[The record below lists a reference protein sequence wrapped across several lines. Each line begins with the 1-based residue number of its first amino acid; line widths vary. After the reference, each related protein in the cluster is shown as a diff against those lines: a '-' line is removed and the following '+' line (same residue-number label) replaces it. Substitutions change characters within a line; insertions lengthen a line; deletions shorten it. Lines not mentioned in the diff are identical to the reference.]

1 MKTKYGVDLETA
13 LDIFEIS
20 IEEYEDGIK
29 TGEKRARLYSEVKKR
44 YHKLALIY
52 HPDKNGNTPESKELF
67 QQISESY
74 DVLNKEIEKNTNKN
88 ENVEGGREKKEYDY
102 KTIVK
107 LFLTEFLKE
116 RNTHMNTN
124 VNTTNNNTTNNN
136 TFIDIVF
143 QIITSVFY
151 NTNGNNNLSSKN
163 ISFSFLDNVNVEIIL
178 DIYTF
183 LNKYKNIFH
192 LDPDMLFKMKEKVME
207 LISGSVVTNKETEN
221 CQSKENKDKD
231 DTEIDWYILVPKL
244 NDLLED
250 KIFKLTVEGKQFMV
264 PLWCD
269 EVFFEYDMDIDVNI
283 NVNMDMNMNK
293 EGLVKKEIRVKCVPD
308 LDENMC
314 IDENN
319 NLVVNINIPLS
330 SHIFNQ
336 KDIPIII
343 DSVSGKVYN
352 IPLSELSFKRVQTYV
367 LKNEGIRKIDI
378 DVGEGL
384 LDMCHDNLD
393 KSFRADIV
401 FRITFI

>member
-1 MKTKYGVDLETA
+1 MKYKQSIDIDLETA

-20 IEEYEDGIK
+20 IEDYEDGIK
-29 TGEKRARLYSEVKKR
+29 TGEKRARLYSKVKKR

-116 RNTHMNTN
+116 RNAHMNTN
-124 VNTTNNNTTNNN
+124 VNTTNNNT
-136 TFIDIVF
+136 FIDIVLE
-143 QIITSVFY
+143 IITSVFY
-151 NTNGNNNLSSKN
+151 NTNGNNNLSNKN
-163 ISFSFLDNVNVEIIL
+163 SFSFLDNVNVEVIL

-207 LISGSVVTNKETEN
+207 LISDSGVSNKETKN
-221 CQSKENKDKD
+221 CDTSDNKDKED
-231 DTEIDWYILVPKL
+231 AEIDWYILVPKL

-250 KIFKLTVEGKQFMV
+250 KIYKLTVDGKQFMV

-269 EVFFEYDMDIDVNI
+269 EVFFEYDMD
-283 NVNMDMNMNK
+283 MDMDMDTNVDIDK
-293 EGLVKKEIRVKCVPD
+293 ERTIKKEIRVKCVPD
-308 LDENMC
+308 LDENMS

-319 NLVVNINIPLS
+319 NLIVNINIHLS

-336 KDIPIII
+336 KDIPVII
-343 DSVSGKVYN
+343 DNVSGKVYN

-367 LKNEGIRKIDI
+367 LKNEGIRKI
-378 DVGEGL
+378 VGEGL
-384 LDMCHDNLD
+384 LDIYDDNLD
-393 KSFRADIV
+393 NSYRADIV

>member
-1 MKTKYGVDLETA
+1 MKNKYDIDLETA

-29 TGEKRARLYSEVKKR
+29 SGEKRARLYTEVKKR

-88 ENVEGGREKKEYDY
+88 EKVEGEKEKKEYDY

-124 VNTTNNNTTNNN
+124 INTTNNN

-143 QIITSVFY
+143 EIITNVFY
-151 NTNGNNNLSSKN
+151 NTNDKLSNKSP
-163 ISFSFLDNVNVEIIL
+163 SFSFLDNVNVEIIL

-207 LISGSVVTNKETEN
+207 LISGSVVSNKEKEKQESYEN
-221 CQSKENKDKD
+221 KDKDKD

-250 KIFKLTVEGKQFMV
+250 KIFKLTVDGKQFMV

-269 EVFFEYDMDIDVNI
+269 EVFFEYDMDTDINIDVN
-283 NVNMDMNMNK
+283 MDINMNK
-293 EGLVKKEIRVKCVPD
+293 ERLVKKEIRVKCVPD
-308 LDENMC
+308 LDENMS

-319 NLVVNINIPLS
+319 NLIININIPLS
-330 SHIFNQ
+330 SQIFNH
-336 KDIPIII
+336 KEMPIII

-352 IPLSELSFKRVQTYV
+352 IPLSDLSLKRVQTYIF
-367 LKNEGIRKIDI
+367 KNEGIRKIDL

-384 LDMCHDNLD
+384 LDVYNDNLD
-393 KSFRADIV
+393 NSYRADIII
-401 FRITFI
+401 RITFV

>member
-67 QQISESY
+67 QQISETY

-88 ENVEGGREKKEYDY
+88 EKVEGEGGKKEYDY

-124 VNTTNNNTTNNN
+124 VNTTNNNT
-136 TFIDIVF
+136 FIDIVF
-143 QIITSVFY
+143 EIITSVFY
-151 NTNGNNNLSSKN
+151 NTNGNNNFSSKN
-163 ISFSFLDNVNVEIIL
+163 ISFSFLENVNVEIIL

-207 LISGSVVTNKETEN
+207 LISASVVSNKETES

-250 KIFKLTVEGKQFMV
+250 KIFKLTVDGKQFMV

-269 EVFFEYDMDIDVNI
+269 EVFFEYDMDMDVNI
-283 NVNMDMNMNK
+283 NVNMDVNIDK

-330 SHIFNQ
+330 SRIFNQ

-352 IPLSELSFKRVQTYV
+352 IPLSEISFKRVQTYV
-367 LKNEGIRKIDI
+367 LKNEGIRKIDL

-384 LDMCHDNLD
+384 LDICDYNLD
-393 KSFRADIV
+393 KSCRADIV
-401 FRITFI
+401 FRITFV

>member
-1 MKTKYGVDLETA
+1 MKYKQSIDIDLETA

-29 TGEKRARLYSEVKKR
+29 TGEKRTRLYSKVKKR

-52 HPDKNGNTPESKELF
+52 HPDKNGNTSESKELF

-88 ENVEGGREKKEYDY
+88 EKVDREREKQEYDY

-116 RNTHMNTN
+116 RNSHMNTN
-124 VNTTNNNTTNNN
+124 VNTTNNNT
-136 TFIDIVF
+136 FIDIVLE
-143 QIITSVFY
+143 IITSVFY
-151 NTNGNNNLSSKN
+151 NKNGNNNLSNKN
-163 ISFSFLDNVNVEIIL
+163 ISFSFLDNVNVEVIL

-192 LDPDMLFKMKEKVME
+192 LDSDMLYEMKEKVME
-207 LISGSVVTNKETEN
+207 LISSSGVSNKETKN
-221 CQSKENKDKD
+221 CDTSENKDKED
-231 DTEIDWYILVPKL
+231 AEIDWYILVPKL

-250 KIFKLTVEGKQFMV
+250 KIYKLTVDGKQFMV

-269 EVFFEYDMDIDVNI
+269 EVFFEYDMD
-283 NVNMDMNMNK
+283 MDMDTNVDIDK
-293 EGLVKKEIRVKCVPD
+293 ERIIKKEIRVKCVPD
-308 LDENMC
+308 LDENMS

-319 NLVVNINIPLS
+319 NLIVNINIHLS

-336 KDIPIII
+336 KDIPVII
-343 DSVSGKVYN
+343 DNVSGKVYN

-367 LKNEGIRKIDI
+367 LKNEGIRKI
-378 DVGEGL
+378 VGECL
-384 LDMCHDNLD
+384 LDIYDDNLD
-393 KSFRADIV
+393 NSYRADIV